1 MADTLS
7 PPRLPSPLRPRD
19 DAAVSPP
26 ESAPFLPIL
35 AMSAHDVPE
44 RVLVVGDPARA
55 ERIAG
60 GLAEARELGRNREY
74 VTFVGR
80 HGGEEIG
87 VVSHGVGSAGATVCF
102 EELCRGGARRLIRA
116 GTAGGMQSDIR
127 DGAIVVARAAVRAEG
142 TTAHLVPAGFPAVAD
157 VDVITALRTHAAAA
171 GRDVTEGIVLTS
183 DVFYPH
189 AVLGSDLAM
198 WQRAGVVAVEMEC
211 AALFVTASLHGA
223 RAGAILAVD
232 GNPLAAGDDD
242 MSGYDPHR
250 DVVVEAI
257 DQMVG
262 IALDAV
268 AAPLPT

>member
-1 MADTLS
+1 MSS
-7 PPRLPSPLRPRD
+7 PE
-19 DAAVSPP
+19 PP
-26 ESAPFLPIL
+26 PFLPIL
-35 AMSAHDVPE
+35 AVAAREVPE

-55 ERIAG
+55 ERVAG
-60 GLAEARELGRNREY
+60 RLTAVREVGRNREY

-80 HGGEEIG
+80 HRGEEIG

-116 GTAGGMQSDIR
+116 GTAGGMQSDVR
-127 DGAIVVARAAVRAEG
+127 DGAVVVARAAVRAEG
-142 TTAHLVPAGFPAVAD
+142 TTARLVPAGFPAVAD
-157 VDVITALRTHAAAA
+157 LDVVSALRAQAAAA
-171 GRDVTEGIVLTS
+171 GRKVVEGIVLTS

-189 AVLGSDLAM
+189 DVLGSDLAM

-232 GNPLAAGDDD
+232 GNPLAEGDDD

-250 DVVVEAI
+250 DVVVEAVE
-257 DQMVG
+257 QMVA

-268 AAPLPT
+268 AAPLAS